1 MGIYFNSRQDKLFKL
16 HPGRQ
21 KTNISD
27 VLKNMEKT
35 LKYIGRICAARG
47 IMINRHVTPRDQ
59 E

>member
-1 MGIYFNSRQDKLFKL
+1 MGIYFNSRQDKLFKH

-27 VLKNMEKT
+27 VLKNMGKA

-47 IMINRHVTPRDQ
+47 
-59 E
+59 